1 MARYAVT
8 TFILVVALVIAHKW
22 LPPWRRRFVDI
33 LPGIVVTLALWL
45 ASSILFERYLA
56 AFSSTSVSYY
66 ASLASVM
73 IALVYLYLAASIF
86 VYGGELN
93 SAISHARQRT
103 NGNSDEDE
111 RSG

>member
-1 MARYAVT
+1 
-8 TFILVVALVIAHKW
+8 
-22 LPPWRRRFVDI
+22 
-33 LPGIVVTLALWL
+33 
-45 ASSILFERYLA
+45 
-56 AFSSTSVSYY
+56 
-66 ASLASVM
+66 M

-111 RSG
+111 CSG